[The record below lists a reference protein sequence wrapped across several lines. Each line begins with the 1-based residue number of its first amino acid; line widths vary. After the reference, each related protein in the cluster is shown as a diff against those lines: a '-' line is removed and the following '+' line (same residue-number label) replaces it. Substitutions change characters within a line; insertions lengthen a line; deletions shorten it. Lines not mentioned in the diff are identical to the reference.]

1 MSDNETGQVTAGPNK
16 TVIALL
22 VVVVV
27 LLIAIVA
34 IFVFQGQKTP
44 AVSGTGTTPPGSTA
58 ATTPPPGMGAG
69 ATTEYDPATATRL
82 GDKETPETFVEAYFK
97 ELVAGDFEAAYN
109 RLPAAKKSA
118 QDAASFAAQLKGYGI
133 TSYTMGE
140 TSTSG
145 EDTVVSG
152 TAITGSGNFEYI
164 WTFAKVDS
172 KWVVKGRELGGM
184 GQ

>member
-1 MSDNETGQVTAGPNK
+1 MSDNETGQATAGPNK

-27 LLIAIVA
+27 LLIAIVV
-34 IFVFQGQKTP
+34 IFMVQKP
-44 AVSGTGTTPPGSTA
+44 ATSPIASNTGTMSGSTA
-58 ATTPPPGMGAG
+58 STAVAGMGSG
-69 ATTEYDPATATRL
+69 AVTEYDAATATRL

-118 QDAASFAAQLKGYGI
+118 QDAASFSEQLTGYGI

-140 TSTSG
+140 TTVAG
-145 EDTVVSG
+145 DDTVVSG
-152 TAITGSGNFEYI
+152 TAITSAGNFEYI
-164 WTFAKVDS
+164 WTFTKVDG

-184 GQ
+184 GGS

>member
-22 VVVVV
+22 VVIVV
-27 LLIAIVA
+27 LLLAIVG
-34 IFVFQGQKTP
+34 IYVVGGDKTP
-44 AVSGTGTTPPGSTA
+44 SVTGVGTDGTGSTPTTA
-58 ATTPPPGMGAG
+58 APAGMGAG
-69 ATTEYDPATATRL
+69 ATTEYDAATATRL

-109 RLPAAKKSA
+109 RLPTAKKSA
-118 QDAASFAAQLKGYGI
+118 QDAASFAGQLQGYGI
-133 TSYTMGE
+133 TGYKMGE
-140 TSTSG
+140 TTTSG

-164 WTFAKVDS
+164 WTFTKVDG

>member
-16 TVIALL
+16 TVLALL

-34 IFVFQGQKTP
+34 IVVIGGQSKTP
-44 AVSGTGTTPPGSTA
+44 VAGSNTAGPGATA
-58 ATTPPPGMGAG
+58 ATAPAGMGAG
-69 ATTEYDPATATRL
+69 ATTAFDPATATRL
-82 GDKETPETFVEAYFK
+82 GESETPEVFVESYFK

-109 RLPAAKKSA
+109 RLPAAKKTA
-118 QDAASFAAQLKGYGI
+118 QDAASFAAQLKSYGI
-133 TSYTMGE
+133 TGYTMGE
-140 TSTSG
+140 TTVAG

-152 TAITGSGNFEYI
+152 TAITGAGNFEYI
-164 WTFAKVDS
+164 WTFTKVDS
-172 KWVVKGRELGGM
+172 KWVVKGRELAGM